1 MMEFEANN
9 KQDHA
14 QLIENLSQIQEH
26 QAIIE
31 ETTSSTNDLVQQMM
45 AVLQKVIVHLQ
56 LVCVCLLI
64 HNAGH
69 GRE

>member
-1 MMEFEANN
+1 MEFEANN

-45 AVLQKVIVHLQ
+45 AMLQKVIVHFENF
-56 LVCVCLLI
+56 CVSLLI
-64 HNAGH
+64 HNVGH

>member
-14 QLIENLSQIQEH
+14 QLMENLSQIQEH
-26 QAIIE
+26 QAVIE
-31 ETTSSTNDLVQQMM
+31 ETTSSTSDLVQQMM

-56 LVCVCLLI
+56 TNFFVFPC
-64 HNAGH
+64 
-69 GRE
+69 

>member
-26 QAIIE
+26 QALIE

-45 AVLQKVIVHLQ
+45 AMLQKVIVHLESF
-56 LVCVCLLI
+56 VFPC
-64 HNAGH
+64 
-69 GRE
+69 

>member
-1 MMEFEANN
+1 MEFEANN

-45 AVLQKVIVHLQ
+45 AMLQKVIVHFEIF
-56 LVCVCLLI
+56 CVSLLI
-64 HNAGH
+64 HNVGH